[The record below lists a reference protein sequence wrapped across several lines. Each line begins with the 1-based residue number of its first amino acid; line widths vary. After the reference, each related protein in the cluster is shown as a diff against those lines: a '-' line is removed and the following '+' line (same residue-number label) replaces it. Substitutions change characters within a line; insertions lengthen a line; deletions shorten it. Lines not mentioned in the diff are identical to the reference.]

1 MNSDN
6 ATSMIIVYSTAMTA
20 IAMIVLFAVGIL
32 PLWLAAVII
41 VADAAFAWFMT
52 SSMRSRT

>member
-6 ATSMIIVYSTAMTA
+6 AASMILIYSTAVTA

-41 VADAAFAWFMT
+41 VADAVFAWFMT